1 MLIGWPGSLR
11 QAGPGFSL
19 HPSDPHRGFWKK
31 PNDGHKA
38 CMRIFYYQRRLP
50 GIKNTAFSVYPNACS
65 LFLIVSYM
73 WFQTAGF
80 KKSKIYDAAD
90 LMWCLFDF
98 FNSGIF
104 KITPRGQKFEWALGG
119 SANYQRESGLIIRP
133 LILLPQTN
141 LLALMS
147 NRSMWSMPHTIL
159 EPQNLPDGSRPG
171 HSIQR
176 WFSYTQRAAG
186 SAWAGIDLSQALL
199 PQIRPSEE
207 SILFLLN
214 TFLLIVRDSLRF
226 CDLAL
231 CHPGP
236 WPWGVMGY
244 RTRGHG
250 CGQLPRFYREKML
263 GSLWPRSQRHPVH
276 RALRREFS
284 WELWMSAGGRVG
296 RLGSTEDKLNSNKW
310 TLTDGTT
317 KIPNPFSWVSWK
329 HQQINWSIIFV
340 SSS

>member
-11 QAGPGFSL
+11 QARPGFSL
-19 HPSDPHRGFWKK
+19 HPSAPHRGFWKN
-31 PNDGHKA
+31 P
-38 CMRIFYYQRRLP
+38 MM
-50 GIKNTAFSVYPNACS
+50 GIRPEWESFTIKEDCLALKILFSLFIP
-65 LFLIVSYM
+65 FLIVSYM
-73 WFQTAGF
+73 WFQTVGF

-133 LILLPQTN
+133 LILLLQTN

-214 TFLLIVRDSLRF
+214 TFLLIVRDSLRY

-236 WPWGVMGY
+236 WPWGVLGY
-244 RTRGHG
+244 RTSRHG
-250 CGQLPRFYREKML
+250 CGQLPRFYREKDAWL
-263 GSLWPRSQRHPVH
+263 
-276 RALRREFS
+276 
-284 WELWMSAGGRVG
+284 SAA
-296 RLGSTEDKLNSNKW
+296 
-310 TLTDGTT
+310 TLTQASSPHSSPAGV
-317 KIPNPFSWVSWK
+317 FSGIVNERWRQGGEAWQYRGQIK
-329 HQQINWSIIFV
+329 QQ
-340 SSS
+340 